1 MASGEMTLAEFVAF
15 LSAAS
20 ANLVAQSVDGSIH
33 FVCMHWRHMGKM
45 LEARAANYGP
55 TNQLKVIRIKNLR
68 DLIEVQIADQRSHRE
83 MIVSRLGEPSKR
95 RRG

>member
-1 MASGEMTLAEFVAF
+1 
-15 LSAAS
+15 
-20 ANLVAQSVDGSIH
+20 
-33 FVCMHWRHMGKM
+33 MGKM